1 MYQSFIEHK
10 KIIFL
15 PNETL
20 HQICFI
26 ETLLLIEK
34 ITAKLHPQK
43 SKLKQVLR
51 YKKLWSCFKQEK
63 LAFLLDNLCSC
74 LELLILGKVLCH
86 TKLAII
92 TQTAE
97 TELILF
103 SIFNSKHMLNYIWYP
118 TYKEIL
124 WEEHDG

>member
-1 MYQSFIEHK
+1 MYQVTDQTIKVVSLILFYLSMYQSFIEHK

-20 HQICFI
+20 HKICFI

-51 YKKLWSCFKQEK
+51 YKKL
-63 LAFLLDNLCSC
+63 
-74 LELLILGKVLCH
+74 
-86 TKLAII
+86 
-92 TQTAE
+92 
-97 TELILF
+97 
-103 SIFNSKHMLNYIWYP
+103 
-118 TYKEIL
+118 
-124 WEEHDG
+124 